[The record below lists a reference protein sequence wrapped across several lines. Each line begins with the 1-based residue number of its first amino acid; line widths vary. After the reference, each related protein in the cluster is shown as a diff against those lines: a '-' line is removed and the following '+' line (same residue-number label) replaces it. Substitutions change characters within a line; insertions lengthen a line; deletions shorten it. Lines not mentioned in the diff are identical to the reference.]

1 MGEGR
6 VFDTPES
13 DFTEISP
20 MIPPHWARIVGM
32 DIGWD
37 HPTACVWCAWDR
49 DSDIVHVYEE
59 YKVSHAIP
67 VIHAAAIRGRGPWIP
82 VAWPHDALAH
92 DKSSGA
98 QIAQAYR
105 ELGVNMLPQKATHAP
120 EKGKMEGTG
129 GYGVESGI
137 LEIANRLK
145 TGRLK
150 VAKHLAD
157 WFEEYR
163 LYHRE
168 NGLLVKENDDL
179 LSATRILIMMLRHA
193 KVFSTTNRLPIVK
206 PWMPSDSGMGT
217 LG

>member
-1 MGEGR
+1 
-6 VFDTPES
+6 
-13 DFTEISP
+13 
-20 MIPPHWARIVGM
+20 
-32 DIGWD
+32 
-37 HPTACVWCAWDR
+37 
-49 DSDIVHVYEE
+49 
-59 YKVSHAIP
+59 
-67 VIHAAAIRGRGPWIP
+67 
-82 VAWPHDALAH
+82 
-92 DKSSGA
+92 
-98 QIAQAYR
+98 
-105 ELGVNMLPQKATHAP
+105 
-120 EKGKMEGTG
+120 MEGTG

-168 NGLLVKENDDL
+168 KGLLVKENDDL
-179 LSATRILIMMLRHA
+179 LSATRVAVMMLRHA